1 MDNRIKR
8 GRIIQYMPTPRGSK
22 QGGKMYFAVVISN
35 NKNNCYSTTYNVAL
49 ISSSQERIHSNI
61 PTHVLITLKK
71 ESVIMCEQI
80 DTVDVRDIHAIT
92 DWTIHDM
99 SAIDR
104 ALAIQLGLTEEYN
117 KWSCNA
123 DE

>member
-1 MDNRIKR
+1 
-8 GRIIQYMPTPRGSK
+8 MPIPRGSK

-49 ISSSQERIHSNI
+49 ISSSEERINSMI

-71 ESVIMCEQI
+71 ESVIMCEQL
-80 DTVDVRDIHAIT
+80 DTVDIKDIHCVT
-92 DWTIHDM
+92 DWTISDM

-104 ALAIQLGLTEEYN
+104 ALGIQLGLTAEY
-117 KWSCNA
+117 K
-123 DE
+123 